1 MADVFC
7 NTSPLQYLHQ
17 VGQLDLLPELYGQVH
32 IARAVVTELAK
43 GMGQGVALPNVSQL
57 RWATI
62 AEMSSTGE
70 LFPSLGRGEAETIA
84 LGMKRPDALL
94 VVDDRAAR
102 GTATAARLDVIGT
115 VGVLLL
121 AKERGLVETVGPVLD
136 ELTELGFRLSD
147 RVRREALGRAGEVA

>member
-1 MADVFC
+1 M
-7 NTSPLQYLHQ
+7 
-17 VGQLDLLPELYGQVH
+17 
-32 IARAVVTELAK
+32 ARAVVTELAK
-43 GMGQGVALPNVSQL
+43 GMGQGVALPNVNRL
-57 RWATI
+57 RWATV
-62 AEMSSTGE
+62 AEMSSTSE
-70 LFPSLGRGEAETIA
+70 LFPGLGRGEAETIA

-102 GTATAARLDVIGT
+102 GAATAARLDVIGT

>member
-1 MADVFC
+1 M
-7 NTSPLQYLHQ
+7 
-17 VGQLDLLPELYGQVH
+17 
-32 IARAVVTELAK
+32 
-43 GMGQGVALPNVSQL
+43 
-57 RWATI
+57 
-62 AEMSSTGE
+62 
-70 LFPSLGRGEAETIA
+70 FPSLGRGEAETIA

-102 GTATAARLDVIGT
+102 GAATAARLDVIGT

-121 AKERGLVETVGPVLD
+121 AKERGLVETVGLVLD